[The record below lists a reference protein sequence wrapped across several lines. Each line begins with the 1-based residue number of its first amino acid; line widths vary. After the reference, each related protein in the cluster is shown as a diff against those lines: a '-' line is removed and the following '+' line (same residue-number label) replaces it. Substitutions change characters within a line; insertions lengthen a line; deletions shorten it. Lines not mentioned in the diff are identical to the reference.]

1 MTTYTTGRGP
11 HRSEPTASAPLAAPA
26 PALAGM
32 AAPTGPHPVG
42 MISLPLVDRDR
53 PEPGVRSKPFR
64 ELMVDV
70 RYPAREVERYER
82 TPGTFV
88 HEDAPPALDPS
99 GPRPVVLHSP
109 GVGEAYAP
117 SPLAE
122 ELASHGYV
130 VVTIVHDDD
139 ARAAG
144 LAGDG
149 LAGDRVAGDGLAGDG
164 LAGDGLA
171 GDGVADDRVPDVRFV
186 LDQLISLAPGVLD
199 LSRIGLVGRSARVRA
214 GGCPADLATL
224 HLATLHDDPRITAVA
239 DLGGNLAA
247 STDDPRTSLVA
258 FFDRRLRGGEGTAVA
273 ATAARAG
280 R

>member
-53 PEPGVRSKPFR
+53 PEPGVRSKPYR
-64 ELMVDV
+64 ELMVGV

-139 ARAAG
+139 AQAAE
-144 LAGDG
+144 LPH
-149 LAGDRVAGDGLAGDG
+149 DRVA
-164 LAGDGLA
+164 
-171 GDGVADDRVPDVRFV
+171 DVRFV

-199 LSRIGLVGRSARVRA
+199 LTRIGLVGRSA
-214 GGCPADLATL
+214 GCLVDLA
-224 HLATLHDDPRITAVA
+224 AMHDDPRIKAIA
-239 DLGGNLAA
+239 DLDGNLAA
-247 STDDPRTSLVA
+247 ASTGDPRVPLVA
-258 FFDRRLRGGEGTAVA
+258 FFDRRLRGGEEAAVVATAPVATAA

>member
-26 PALAGM
+26 SAGI
-32 AAPTGPHPVG
+32 AAPTGPYPVG

-53 PEPGVRSKPFR
+53 PESGVRSKPFR
-64 ELMVDV
+64 ELTVDV

-130 VVTIVHDDD
+130 VVTIVHDD
-139 ARAAG
+139 ARV
-144 LAGDG
+144 DG
-149 LAGDRVAGDGLAGDG
+149 FPYDRVA
-164 LAGDGLA
+164 
-171 GDGVADDRVPDVRFV
+171 DVRFV
-186 LDQLISLAPGVLD
+186 LDQLVSLAPGVLD
-199 LSRIGLVGRSARVRA
+199 LSRIGLFGRSAGCLA
-214 GGCPADLATL
+214 GLEAGY
-224 HLATLHDDPRITAVA
+224 DDPRIKAVA
-239 DLGGNLAA
+239 DLDGNLAA
-247 STDDPRTSLVA
+247 VWSDDRRAPLVA
-258 FFDRRLRGGEGTAVA
+258 FFDRRLRGRQEEAFA
-273 ATAARAG
+273 ATAVRAG

>member
-26 PALAGM
+26 SRAE
-32 AAPTGPHPVG
+32 APTGRHPVG
-42 MISLPLVDRDR
+42 MISLDLVDRDR
-53 PEPGVRSKPFR
+53 PEPGVRSTPRSTPWSKPWSTPRSRPFR
-64 ELMVDV
+64 ELMVGV

-109 GVGEAYAP
+109 GAGEAR
-117 SPLAE
+117 PLDTSLVD

-139 ARAAG
+139 ARA
-144 LAGDG
+144 DG
-149 LAGDRVAGDGLAGDG
+149 FPHDRVA
-164 LAGDGLA
+164 
-171 GDGVADDRVPDVRFV
+171 DVRFV
-186 LDQLISLAPGVLD
+186 LDQLMSLAPGVLD
-199 LSRIGLVGRSARVRA
+199 LSRIGLVGRSARA
-214 GGCPADLATL
+214 GAGDCSAD
-224 HLATLHDDPRITAVA
+224 LATLHDDPRITAVA
-239 DLGGNLAA
+239 DLDGILAA
-247 STDDPRTSLVA
+247 ASADDPRTPLVA
-258 FFDRRLRGGEGTAVA
+258 FFDRRLRGGEETAVA

>member
-1 MTTYTTGRGP
+1 MTPYTTGRGP
-11 HRSEPTASAPLAAPA
+11 HRSEPTASAPLAAPVPAPA

-42 MISLPLVDRDR
+42 MISVPLVDRDR
-53 PEPGVRSKPFR
+53 DRDRPGPGVRSKPFR

-139 ARAAG
+139 TRAAG

-149 LAGDRVAGDGLAGDG
+149 LAGDGM
-164 LAGDGLA
+164 
-171 GDGVADDRVPDVRFV
+171 ADDRASDVRYV

-199 LSRIGLVGRSARVRA
+199 LSRIGLVGRSARAGA
-214 GGCPADLATL
+214 GGRSAD
-224 HLATLHDDPRITAVA
+224 LATLHDDPRITAVA
-239 DLGGNLAA
+239 DLDGVLAA
-247 STDDPRTSLVA
+247 ASADDPRTPLVA
-258 FFDRRLRGGEGTAVA
+258 FFDRRLRGGEETAVA

>member
-26 PALAGM
+26 PAPASAGM

-42 MISLPLVDRDR
+42 MISLPLVHRDR

-130 VVTIVHDDD
+130 VVTIVQDD
-139 ARAAG
+139 ARAS
-144 LAGDG
+144 
-149 LAGDRVAGDGLAGDG
+149 
-164 LAGDGLA
+164 
-171 GDGVADDRVPDVRFV
+171 DVRFV
-186 LDQLISLAPGVLD
+186 LDQLISFAPGVLD
-199 LSRIGLVGRSARVRA
+199 LSRIGLVGRSARARA
-214 GGCPADLATL
+214 GGRPAD
-224 HLATLHDDPRITAVA
+224 LATLHDDPRITAVA
-239 DLGGNLAA
+239 DLDGNLAA
-247 STDDPRTSLVA
+247 STDDPRTPLVA

>member
-26 PALAGM
+26 PAPAPASAGM
-32 AAPTGPHPVG
+32 AAPTGPDPVG
-42 MISLPLVDRDR
+42 MVSLPLVDRDR

-130 VVTIVHDDD
+130 VVTIVHDD

-144 LAGDG
+144 LPDAGMAD
-149 LAGDRVAGDGLAGDG
+149 AGM
-164 LAGDGLA
+164 
-171 GDGVADDRVPDVRFV
+171 ADDRVADVRFV

-199 LSRIGLVGRSARVRA
+199 LSRVGLVGRSTRARAVGR
-214 GGCPADLATL
+214 PADLATL
-224 HLATLHDDPRITAVA
+224 YDDPRITAIA
-239 DLGGNLAA
+239 DLDGNLAA
-247 STDDPRTSLVA
+247 SADGPRTPVVA
-258 FFDRRLRGGEGTAVA
+258 FFDRRLRGGEETAVA

>member
-11 HRSEPTASAPLAAPA
+11 QRSEPTASSPA
-26 PALAGM
+26 PPPAVAGLAE
-32 AAPTGPHPVG
+32 PTGPHPVG
-42 MISLPLVDRDR
+42 IVSLPLVDRDR
-53 PEPGVRSKPFR
+53 PEPGVRAKPFR
-64 ELMVDV
+64 ELMVGV

-82 TPGTFV
+82 TPGTYV

-139 ARAAG
+139 DARAA
-144 LAGDG
+144 
-149 LAGDRVAGDGLAGDG
+149 
-164 LAGDGLA
+164 
-171 GDGVADDRVPDVRFV
+171 DVRFV

-199 LSRIGLVGRSARVRA
+199 LSRIGLVGRSA
-214 GGCPADLATL
+214 
-224 HLATLHDDPRITAVA
+224 LHDDPRITAVA
-239 DLGGNLAA
+239 DLD
-247 STDDPRTSLVA
+247 DDPRTPLVA
-258 FFDRRLRGGEGTAVA
+258 FFDRRLRGGEGTAVV